1 MFFGLGHVGRQM
13 IRGSAG
19 APSLDISF
27 GGPTLDPRLTFTR
40 ASTATYFNATG
51 TMQTAAT
58 NAPRFD
64 YDPVTHVLRGL
75 LIEESRV
82 NYLLQSGNLSAAPW
96 TSGSAFG
103 PPAPVVT
110 GNNAVAPD
118 GTTTAARIDL
128 PACSAGGLIQVY
140 QNSVLTAAST
150 FSIYLRGA
158 VGGEQTYVIVSG
170 TTYASLRVTLTTA
183 WQRFVVV
190 APAFGGGANLLIGT
204 DLRDGAQTATPAG
217 TIYAWGAQQEPGAFA
232 TSYIPTTA
240 AVVTRSQDQ
249 CVIPQANMGFFVAP
263 GGSWSVEFIDFYN
276 SGTSTRILWSAAGG
290 SPTPMY
296 LDPANHLSQ
305 YDVAGIVSTANA
317 ITLNVV
323 QRGAT
328 TWAPGAA
335 KNCLNGD
342 AVATTATMTAGF
354 AALAT
359 ANLYLLQ
366 GNIPAEAQSGYI
378 RHVRYWPRVLSNSEL
393 QAVTMLDPP
402 TLDLV
407 FSGPTLDP
415 RITFAR
421 ASTATYFDSSGVIQ
435 TAATNAPRFDYDP
448 VMHVLNGLL
457 IEEQRTNIT
466 LQSADVSNVVWN
478 KQDLGSG
485 IPVVTANQTAAP
497 DGTVSAG
504 RVVFPVVSGNGGSV
518 IAQTI
523 TVTANPY
530 SFTAWMRGNVGG
542 EQVYLMITP
551 DGLLYYR
558 MLATLTTAWQRF
570 TLSTPALPAGAV
582 YPQIGIDKRDASQI
596 NTPAQTIYVWGA
608 QIEQGAFPT
617 SYIATTA
624 AAVTRSADSCTMLT
638 SSFVTNALS
647 FSYAV
652 EGLLPTSGAG
662 PIWVELDDGTAA
674 NRSLLTTSTIN
685 LQYFQ
690 NIGGVTTTNNA
701 SLGNITPGAVFKS
714 AVSTASTQ
722 HKYALNGA
730 VSAPDPNAANP
741 PPVTTLGIGRGTYIA
756 GSSYIRRVRYWS
768 RALSN
773 SELQSVTT

>member
-1 MFFGLGHVGRQM
+1 
-13 IRGSAG
+13 
-19 APSLDISF
+19 
-27 GGPTLDPRLTFTR
+27 
-40 ASTATYFNATG
+40 
-51 TMQTAAT
+51 
-58 NAPRFD
+58 
-64 YDPVTHVLRGL
+64 
-75 LIEESRV
+75 
-82 NYLLQSGNLSAAPW
+82 
-96 TSGSAFG
+96 
-103 PPAPVVT
+103 
-110 GNNAVAPD
+110 
-118 GTTTAARIDL
+118 
-128 PACSAGGLIQVY
+128 
-140 QNSVLTAAST
+140 
-150 FSIYLRGA
+150 
-158 VGGEQTYVIVSG
+158 
-170 TTYASLRVTLTTA
+170 
-183 WQRFVVV
+183 
-190 APAFGGGANLLIGT
+190 
-204 DLRDGAQTATPAG
+204 
-217 TIYAWGAQQEPGAFA
+217 
-232 TSYIPTTA
+232 
-240 AVVTRSQDQ
+240 
-249 CVIPQANMGFFVAP
+249 
-263 GGSWSVEFIDFYN
+263 
-276 SGTSTRILWSAAGG
+276 
-290 SPTPMY
+290 
-296 LDPANHLSQ
+296 
-305 YDVAGIVSTANA
+305 
-317 ITLNVV
+317 
-323 QRGAT
+323 
-328 TWAPGAA
+328 
-335 KNCLNGD
+335 
-342 AVATTATMTAGF
+342 
-354 AALAT
+354 
-359 ANLYLLQ
+359 
-366 GNIPAEAQSGYI
+366 
-378 RHVRYWPRVLSNSEL
+378 
-393 QAVTMLDPP
+393 
-402 TLDLV
+402 
-407 FSGPTLDP
+407 
-415 RITFAR
+415 
-421 ASTATYFDSSGVIQ
+421 
-435 TAATNAPRFDYDP
+435 
-448 VMHVLNGLL
+448 
-457 IEEQRTNIT
+457 
-466 LQSADVSNVVWN
+466 
-478 KQDLGSG
+478 
-485 IPVVTANQTAAP
+485 
-497 DGTVSAG
+497 
-504 RVVFPVVSGNGGSV
+504 
-518 IAQTI
+518 
-523 TVTANPY
+523 
-530 SFTAWMRGNVGG
+530 MRGNVGG